1 MIDIINRK
9 ISIARHCARGI
20 AVCATLLAALFYA
33 ACSPA
38 PNSNCERDADCGGD
52 QRCRLGYCIPTN
64 ATGAIDAASTE
75 TPSTDESATSGGGS
89 SGGGSPGGG
98 ASDESGSGDSSGDDS
113 ETHCPEGRPP
123 NGGELVINEI
133 LVAVPTGPTGDAN
146 GDGQRDAFED
156 EFVELVNRTDRRLD
170 LAGIALTKDGD
181 VKMTLGEICLEGGA
195 GLVVFGGGETSALE
209 GSESDTRFRVSETR
223 FGFPNSGG
231 TFAMLRADG
240 AELDSITWSE
250 PPYESLTLA
259 PQIDGS
265 THYPH
270 SEVAEGGKMSPGR
283 CADGRVLGSG
293 CVDESGT
300 GGDVGVDVDG
310 RDVD

>member
-1 MIDIINRK
+1 MIDIIHRK
-9 ISIARHCARGI
+9 VSIAAH
-20 AVCATLLAALFYA
+20 LALGASIFAGLSA

-38 PNSNCERDADCGGD
+38 PNGNCQENTDCGGD
-52 QRCRLGYCIPTN
+52 QRCRLGYCIRT
-64 ATGAIDAASTE
+64 AGTGAVDVGAPSE
-75 TPSTDESATSGGGS
+75 TSSTDESATNSGSSSGGGS
-89 SGGGSPGGG
+89 SGDDSNDQP
-98 ASDESGSGDSSGDDS
+98 ASGDSSEDG

-133 LVAVPTGPTGDAN
+133 LVAVPTGPAGDAN

-170 LAGIALTKDGD
+170 LSGVALTKDGD
-181 VKMTLGEICLEGGA
+181 VKMTIGEICLEGGA

-209 GSESDTRFRVSETR
+209 SSENNTKFRVSETR

-240 AELDSITWSE
+240 AELGSVTWSE
-250 PPYESLTLA
+250 PPSESLTLA
-259 PQIDGS
+259 PQLDGS

-270 SEVAEGGKMSPGR
+270 SEVADGRKMSPGR
-283 CADGRVLGSG
+283 CADGRPLGSG
-293 CVDESGT
+293 CLEESNS
-300 GGDVGVDVDG
+300 GGDAGVDPG
-310 RDVD
+310 SGDVE